1 MFLKVFHDKF
11 AQTDVSKEMWV
22 PNAKGLK
29 HLNTVIKGQCCYSK
43 MFAESEFVVP
53 NNLELKTEQPGSKS

>member
-1 MFLKVFHDKF
+1 MFLKICHEKS

-29 HLNTVIKGQCCYSK
+29 HLNTVILLLMDRNCSFDQSVEYYDQGNKAIK
-43 MFAESEFVVP
+43 
-53 NNLELKTEQPGSKS
+53 